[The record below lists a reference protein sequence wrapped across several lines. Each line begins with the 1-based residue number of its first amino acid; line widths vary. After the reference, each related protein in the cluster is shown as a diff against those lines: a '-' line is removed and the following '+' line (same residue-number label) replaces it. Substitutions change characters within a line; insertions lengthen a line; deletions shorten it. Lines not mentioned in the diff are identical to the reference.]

1 MTQPNQKQAK
11 PTIPNGLQHSQPDI
25 NNVTLNNSDLT
36 RVQLSPHQEKL
47 TRQKWSLKA
56 KVTIWALALSMLPV
70 LAVGVVTYF
79 LGNQLNTEQ
88 ISRARKVG
96 VEQIVDTESPQRQLS
111 LLLLGTGITAAL
123 AGSISTILAH
133 RAIRSLQK
141 AAALS
146 TNIVT
151 RLGGEII
158 GTSSASQSIDE
169 LLVLEINMGLIK
181 EQFLSLL
188 WKQEADVERSQVLKD
203 INRRIQNSLSEEDLL
218 KTTVEAV
225 REVLRVERV
234 VIFRFNSGKD
244 GSYVAESVAS
254 GLPKMLWAT
263 FSSADF
269 DGNYLEGGYDRVRA
283 TADIYQ
289 ADLSNAYIELLERFA
304 VKSHIVAP
312 IHKKDQLYGLLI
324 AHQCSKP
331 YYWQQPEIDL
341 LAQVATQVGFALD
354 YTRLLEQINTK
365 ADIAQVFIDIT
376 RQIRRSLNEEDVIK
390 VTVEEVRKELSAD
403 RVIVYGF
410 DAEWYGS
417 VIAESVVPGFPKAL
431 RAKIKDPCFAEGY
444 LDKYQAGR
452 VQATNNI
459 HKAGYNSCYINQL
472 EEFAVKANLVAPI
485 LKDDRLFGLLIAHQC
500 SGPRNWQQSEIDLM
514 TQIATQVGFALDHAR
529 LLQQS
534 DAETDLTYL
543 VIDLTRS
550 IRRSL
555 NEEDVLK
562 ATVEEVRKAISADRI
577 VVYGFDS
584 EWYGT
589 VIAESV
595 LPGFPKALRANIKD
609 PCFAEDFVEKYQA
622 GRVQAI
628 NNIYEA
634 GLTDCYINQL
644 EPFAVKANLVAPII
658 KDDQLFG
665 LLIAHQCSGP
675 RNWQQFEINL
685 LTQIATQVGFAL
697 DHARLLKQTDV
708 AYHAAEATSSQQK
721 QHTQELQRQVS
732 ELLKSGETVIQS
744 MSTEVAINQIE
755 SVTQT
760 YNQIQTLADSAR
772 EIFTSAQQVE
782 IQEQRISTMV
792 EDEHESMNQL
802 LDSISA
808 IQDTVLSAATKVQ
821 CLSQPSQKLSEIV
834 NIVSQIVSQI
844 KLQVMQTALEAS
856 RTGEAGHKFTAIAD
870 KILSL
875 VQQLDSE
882 IVEIP
887 TLATEIQTQ
896 THEVISELEFGLEQ
910 ALSGTQVVVDAQR
923 QQVDMIA
930 LITEIKLH
938 VTQLAQA
945 AALQSQ
951 TSTSANLSIMEV
963 ANVANQTSEQ
973 AFIVADSLAKLA
985 RFAEDLEKGVH

>member
-1 MTQPNQKQAK
+1 MTQPSQKQAK
-11 PTIPNGLQHSQPDI
+11 PTKPNGVQSSQPDI
-25 NNVTLNNSDLT
+25 NNLTLNNSDLT

-47 TRQKWSLKA
+47 TRQKWSLKT
-56 KVTIWALALSMLPV
+56 KVTVWALAASMLPV
-70 LAVGVVTYF
+70 LAVGTVTYY
-79 LGNQLNTEQ
+79 LGNQLNAEQ
-88 ISRARKVG
+88 ISKARKVG
-96 VEQIVDTESPQRQLS
+96 VEDIVDTEAPQRQLS

-123 AGSISTILAH
+123 SGGISTLFAH
-133 RAIRSLQK
+133 RAIRSIQK

-158 GTSSASQSIDE
+158 GTHGASQSINE
-169 LLVLEINMGLIK
+169 LLVLETNMGLIK

-188 WKQEADVERSQVLKD
+188 WKQEADVERSQVLKE
-203 INRRIQNSLSEEDLL
+203 INRRIQNSLSEDDLL

-234 VIFRFNSGKD
+234 VIFRFDSDKNGN
-244 GSYVAESVAS
+244 YVAESVAS

-263 FSSADF
+263 LSSAHF
-269 DGNYLEGGYDRVRA
+269 DGNSFESSYGSVRA
-283 TADIYQ
+283 IADIYQ

-312 IHKKDQLYGLLI
+312 IYKKDQLYGLLI

-365 ADIAQVFIDIT
+365 ADRAQAFIDIT
-376 RQIRRSLNEEDVIK
+376 RQIRRSINEEDVIK

-410 DAEWYGS
+410 DAEWYGT

-500 SGPRNWQQSEIDLM
+500 SGPRNWQQPEIDLI
-514 TQIATQVGFALDHAR
+514 TQTATQVGFALDHAR
-529 LLQQS
+529 LLQRS
-534 DAETDLTYL
+534 DAESDLTYL

-555 NEEDVLK
+555 NEDDVLK
-562 ATVEEVRKAISADRI
+562 TTVEEVRKAISADRVI
-577 VVYGFDS
+577 FYGFDS

-589 VIAESV
+589 VMAESV
-595 LPGFPKALRANIKD
+595 IPGFPKALRAKIKD
-609 PCFAEDFVEKYQA
+609 PCFAEGFVEKYQA

-634 GLTDCYINQL
+634 GLTDCHIHQL
-644 EPFAVKANLVAPII
+644 EQFAVKANLVAPII

-721 QHTQELQRQVS
+721 QHKQELQRQVS
-732 ELLKSGETVIQS
+732 ELLKSSETVIQS

-782 IQEQRISTMV
+782 IQEQQIGRMV

-834 NIVSQIVSQI
+834 SIISQIVSQI

-875 VQQLDSE
+875 VQQLDSD

-887 TLATEIQTQ
+887 SLALEIQAQ
-896 THEVISELEFGLEQ
+896 THEVITELEFGLEQ
-910 ALSGTQVVVDAQR
+910 ALSGTQMVVETQR

-930 LITEIKLH
+930 LVTQIKLL

-945 AALQSQ
+945 AALQSE

-973 AFIVADSLAKLA
+973 ALRVADSLAKLA
-985 RFAEDLEKGVH
+985 RFAEDLEKGVN

>member
-1 MTQPNQKQAK
+1 MTQPYQKQAK
-11 PTIPNGLQHSQPDI
+11 PTKPNGVQDSQPDI

-47 TRQKWSLKA
+47 TRQKWSLKT
-56 KVTIWALALSMLPV
+56 KVTVWALTVSMLPV
-70 LAVGVVTYF
+70 LAVGIVTYY

-96 VEQIVDTESPQRQLS
+96 VEEIVDTEAPQRQLS
-111 LLLLGTGITAAL
+111 LLLLGTAITAAMS
-123 AGSISTILAH
+123 GGISTLVAH
-133 RAIRSLQK
+133 RAIRSIKK

-158 GTSSASQSIDE
+158 GTSGASQSIDE
-169 LLVLEINMGLIK
+169 LLVLETNMGLIK

-188 WKQEADVERSQVLKD
+188 WKQEVDVERSQVLKD
-203 INRRIQNSLSEEDLL
+203 INRRIQNSFSEEDLL
-218 KTTVEAV
+218 KTTVEAL

-234 VIFRFNSGKD
+234 VIFRFNPGGD

-263 FSSADF
+263 LSSVGF
-269 DGNYLEGGYDRVRA
+269 DGNYLEGGDDRVRA
-283 TADIYQ
+283 IADIYQ

-304 VKSHIVAP
+304 VKSHLVAP

-324 AHQCSKP
+324 AHQCSKR

-341 LAQVATQVGFALD
+341 LAQVAAQVGFGID
-354 YTRLLEQINTK
+354 YTRLLEQINNK
-365 ADIAQVFIDIT
+365 ADIAQTFIDIT
-376 RQIRRSLNEEDVIK
+376 RQIRRSLNEEDVLK
-390 VTVEEVRKELSAD
+390 VTVEEVRKDLSAD

-410 DAEWYGS
+410 DADWYGT
-417 VIAESVVPGFPKAL
+417 VIAESVLPGFPKAL

-444 LDKYQAGR
+444 IDKYQAGR

-459 HKAGYNSCYINQL
+459 YEAGYNSCYINQL
-472 EEFAVKANLVAPI
+472 EEFAIKANLVAPI

-500 SGPRNWQQSEIDLM
+500 SEYRTWQQSEIDLF

-534 DAETDLTYL
+534 DAESALTYL
-543 VIDLTRS
+543 VTDLTRS
-550 IRRSL
+550 IRRNL

-562 ATVEEVRKAISADRI
+562 STVEEVRKAISSDR
-577 VVYGFDS
+577 VVFYGFDS

-589 VIAESV
+589 VMAESV
-595 LPGFPKALRANIKD
+595 LPGFPKALRAKIKD
-609 PCFAEDFVEKYQA
+609 PCFAEGYVEKYQA
-622 GRVQAI
+622 GRVQAT

-634 GLTDCYINQL
+634 GLTDCYIKQL
-644 EPFAVKANLVAPII
+644 EPFAVKANLVAPIL

-665 LLIAHQCSGP
+665 LLIAHQCSAP

-685 LTQIATQVGFAL
+685 LTQIAAQVGFAL
-697 DHARLLKQTDV
+697 DHARLLKQAEVD
-708 AYHAAEATSSQQK
+708 YQDAEATFSQQ
-721 QHTQELQRQVS
+721 QQQTQELQLQVS
-732 ELLKSGETVIQS
+732 EILRSSETVIQS

-755 SVTQT
+755 LVTQT
-760 YNQIQTLADSAR
+760 YNQIQTLTDSAR

-782 IQEQRISTMV
+782 IQEQQVGRML

-821 CLSQPSQKLSEIV
+821 GLSQPSQKLSELV

-856 RTGEAGHKFTAIAD
+856 RTGEAGHKFTTIAD

-887 TLATEIQTQ
+887 SLAIEIQAQ
-896 THEVISELEFGLEQ
+896 THEVITELEFGLEQ
-910 ALSGTQVVVDAQR
+910 ALGGTQVVVETQR
-923 QQVDMIA
+923 QQVEMIA
-930 LITEIKLH
+930 LITQIKSL

-945 AALQSQ
+945 GALQSQ
-951 TSTSANLSIMEV
+951 TSTAVNLSIMGV

-973 AFIVADSLAKLA
+973 ALRVADSLAKLA
-985 RFAEDLEKGVH
+985 RFAEDLEKGVN

>member
-1 MTQPNQKQAK
+1 MTQPYKKQAK
-11 PTIPNGLQHSQPDI
+11 PTKPNGIQDSQPDI
-25 NNVTLNNSDLT
+25 KKVTLNNSDLT

-47 TRQKWSLKA
+47 TRHKWSLKA
-56 KVTIWALALSMLPV
+56 KVTVWALAVSMLPV
-70 LAVGVVTYF
+70 LAVGIVTYY
-79 LGNQLNTEQ
+79 LGNQLNAEQ

-96 VEQIVDTESPQRQLS
+96 VEEIVDTEAPQRQLS

-123 AGSISTILAH
+123 SGGISTIFAH
-133 RAIRSLQK
+133 RSIRSIKK
-141 AAALS
+141 AAAVS

-158 GTSSASQSIDE
+158 GTDRASQSIDE
-169 LLVLEINMGLIK
+169 LLVLETNMSLIK

-188 WKQEADVERSQVLKD
+188 WKQEADVERSQVLKG

-234 VIFRFNSGKD
+234 VIFRFNSDGD

-263 FSSADF
+263 LSSADF
-269 DGNYLEGGYDRVRA
+269 NENYLEGSSDRVRA
-283 TADIYQ
+283 NADIYQ
-289 ADLSNAYIELLERFA
+289 ADFSNAYIELLERFA
-304 VKSHIVAP
+304 VKSHLVTP
-312 IHKKDQLYGLLI
+312 IHNKDQLYGLLI
-324 AHQCSKP
+324 AHQCSKA

-341 LAQVATQVGFALD
+341 LAQVAAQVGFAID

-365 ADIAQVFIDIT
+365 ADIAQAFIDIT
-376 RQIRRSLNEEDVIK
+376 RQIRRSINEEDVVK
-390 VTVEEVRKELSAD
+390 VTVEEVRKKLSAD

-410 DAEWYGS
+410 DADWYGT
-417 VIAESVVPGFPKAL
+417 VIAESVLPGFPKAL
-431 RAKIKDPCFAEGY
+431 RAKIKDPCFAEDY
-444 LDKYQAGR
+444 VDKYQAGR

-500 SGPRNWQQSEIDLM
+500 SGPRNWQQSEIDLF
-514 TQIATQVGFALDHAR
+514 TQIATQVGFGLDHAR

-534 DAETDLTYL
+534 DAESVLTYL
-543 VIDLTRS
+543 VTDLTRS

-562 ATVEEVRKAISADRI
+562 TTVEEVRKAIIADRV

-589 VIAESV
+589 VMAESV
-595 LPGFPKALRANIKD
+595 LPGFPKALRAKIKD
-609 PCFAEDFVEKYQA
+609 PCFAEGYVEQYQA
-622 GRVQAI
+622 GRVKAT

-634 GLTDCYINQL
+634 GLSDCYINQL
-644 EPFAVKANLVAPII
+644 EPFAVKANLVAPIL

-697 DHARLLKQTDV
+697 DHARLLKQAEV
-708 AYHAAEATSSQQK
+708 AYHSAEATSDQLSQQR
-721 QHTQELQRQVS
+721 QELQRQVS
-732 ELLKSGETVIQS
+732 ELLKSSETVIQS
-744 MSTEVAINQIE
+744 MSTEAALNQIE

-782 IQEQRISTMV
+782 VQEQQIGKMV

-821 CLSQPSQKLSEIV
+821 CLGQPSQQLSEIV

-856 RTGEAGHKFTAIAD
+856 RTGETGHKFTAIAD

-882 IVEIP
+882 MVEIP
-887 TLATEIQTQ
+887 SLAIEIQAQ
-896 THEVISELEFGLEQ
+896 THEVIAELEFGLEQ
-910 ALSGTQVVVDAQR
+910 ALSGTQVVVEIQR

-930 LITEIKLH
+930 FTTQIKLLITE
-938 VTQLAQA
+938 LAHA
-945 AALQSQ
+945 AAVQSQ
-951 TSTSANLSIMEV
+951 NLTSANLSIMGV

-973 AFIVADSLAKLA
+973 ALRVADSLATLA
-985 RFAEDLEKGVH
+985 RFAEDLEKGVN